1 MESQVAELLSTLGRH
16 TYGYL
21 TQDFLGRFP
30 RSSLLMEAGVPYVV
44 ALGKKGGGKSSL
56 LRALSG
62 IPFPTGSD
70 GTIIATEVILR
81 REERTCREVS
91 MIFLTSEVGSET
103 HSAIGLT
110 LEKKFDI
117 PRLIQDAERQARDL
131 KAWVPG
137 EHILRIEVSGIN
149 LPHVAFVDLPGKT
162 GDVIK
167 DAIVDKLIQRYVSDE
182 RTVVLNAISGSD
194 MSISANVSGLP
205 PNRTI
210 NVIVEPETVDPQISL
225 YHLRSLF
232 AERTSHGSPN
242 WHVAPSP
249 IASSTDI
256 SSIVWTPPW
265 NCLQRIDFGFQS
277 LRVKLLDLCQ
287 AQFLA
292 SFPKV
297 TKRIQAKQSYFGKL
311 GIECDEKK
319 PWQHLTDLPHRF
331 EMLVNASINGEYG
344 DVFFEIGDF
353 NLRRMKIVIDETK
366 HYLRSRL
373 QRRAQEIRLLEANA
387 HPSSISDFLAASQEG
402 SELIQQFDPVLQQ
415 DSNQHSSGL
424 EGKILVE
431 KFVFLLTKDWLVI
444 IEECMYRIT
453 QGCLSL
459 THQVLRHTTAP
470 LLSDILYKRVV
481 VPASRSRETAALAK
495 IRELAASR
503 CLPEIVTVTPELQ
516 HELEK
521 LQKCLERTPGP
532 DDRDAI
538 YSNLLC
544 CSRIYFELCLETII
558 GKIEKEVIEKCL
570 LDGLPELLLH
580 AANDIN
586 IPESSLRKMLRDGCA
601 KYLRLSTQAECM
613 VAYLTS
619 KSDGARNWPSAA
631 SREAARRRIVLGSR
645 LKKPPTY
652 MSDWCLQRESSLRDF

>member
-103 HSAIGLT
+103 PSAIGLT

-149 LPHVAFVDLPGKT
+149 LPHVAFVDLPGST

-232 AERTSHGSPN
+232 AER
-242 WHVAPSP
+242 
-249 IASSTDI
+249 
-256 SSIVWTPPW
+256 
-265 NCLQRIDFGFQS
+265 
-277 LRVKLLDLCQ
+277 
-287 AQFLA
+287 
-292 SFPKV
+292 
-297 TKRIQAKQSYFGKL
+297 
-311 GIECDEKK
+311 IECDEKK
-319 PWQHLTDLPHRF
+319 PWQHLTDLPRRF